1 MVLLS
6 RNTSS
11 NKQTSLFDIRIKG
24 TDHDVLVIKG
34 SAHDASSVLLSGSV
48 VLSVLEPISIKKLNL
63 KLYATLR
70 LKWTNSYETQRGSVL
85 KKPFRYEKRIF
96 EHNWDNFEL
105 SNLYDNY
112 NNKSPTLTRNNSS
125 ANSSSSSLKSAANKR
140 SKSAT
145 NLASFGSSTS
155 LSGSSSNHILAQGN
169 YEFPFSAVLPGTLM
183 ESVEGLP
190 GATVVYKLQANI
202 DRGRFSNDLVV
213 KKHLRVVRTLTPD
226 SVELQETM
234 AVDNTWPKKVEYTIS
249 IPTRAVAI
257 GSTCPLHMLLVPL
270 VKGLKLGKI
279 KVTLSEYYSC
289 CGSYGPPHSGER
301 TIHEIVVPTSCQ
313 DITEDKW
320 EVNSYVPIPA
330 SLSKCTQDVDILNNI
345 KVRHKLKFVVGLI
358 NPDGHV
364 SELRASLPLILFIS
378 PFVAVGVK
386 NFDRERY
393 GSLASEGSAGSFN
406 DMPSD
411 NDDADDDDV
420 IFAPDPE
427 TTPANLS
434 SANSTTDAGKMA
446 ERMAPPN
453 YENHIYDRLWSE
465 IPPVE
470 DTPEG
475 SRAATPVPGTPNG
488 YQSSEN
494 LTDTGGMG
502 KLTENLRR
510 LHLQRQAEMNSQPSL
525 DSVAGMHGPGGSG
538 GVSSDGNNLQNPVIA
553 VNEDDENENEND
565 NDNDNENENENENE
579 GGISFSARGNRGKAP
594 TSNRPAF
601 QIQTPVN
608 ELSAPPSNETDYFSI
623 RPHKEGIVSP
633 GVGTPGFNHVSRVN
647 SETNLGGSA
656 RSRSPVQ
663 NDWDSQSMSK
673 VPSYQ
678 AALKSYTPDNLSPA
692 YVGPENDDSD
702 LVRPKPTHLKSSS
715 LSNSRAQSTA
725 LLSNLRGDS
734 SQPMDRSRNSSTTSS
749 PTISRNASSNHLP
762 TSSSSGNNGTNNN
775 NSNNNISANY
785 SRSPQKNKFMSNG
798 NFGSL
803 TPLSPSPPV
812 RSQTTAPPDSGS
824 SVPTHVSLGGLQH
837 QNKSASF
844 VNLMGTL
851 LHRKDSRKNVKE

>member
-6 RNTSS
+6 RNTAS

-34 SAHDASSVLLSGSV
+34 SAHEASSVFLNGTI
-48 VLSVLEPISIKKLNL
+48 VLSVLEPLSIKKLSL

-85 KKPFRYEKRIF
+85 KKPFRYERRIF
-96 EHNWDNFEL
+96 EHSWDNFEIQNYF

-112 NNKSPTLTRNNSS
+112 NNKSPMLTRKNSS
-125 ANSSSSSLKSAANKR
+125 ANSSSSSLKSKR

-155 LSGSSSNHILAQGN
+155 LSSAQNNHILLQGN
-169 YEFPFSAVLPGTLM
+169 YEFPFSAVLPGSIN

-202 DRGRFSNDLVV
+202 DRGRFSNDLIV

-226 SVELQETM
+226 AVELSETM

-249 IPTRAVAI
+249 IPSRAVAI
-257 GSTCPLHMLLVPL
+257 GSTCPIHMLLVPL
-270 VKGLKLGKI
+270 AKGLKLGRV

-289 CGSYGPPHSGER
+289 CGSYGPSHSGER
-301 TIHEIVVPTSCQ
+301 IIHEIIVPSTSQ
-313 DITEDKW
+313 EISEDKW
-320 EVNSYVPIPA
+320 EINSTMPVPA

-345 KVRHKLKFVVGLI
+345 KVRHKLKFVIALI

-378 PFVAVGVK
+378 PFVALGVK
-386 NFDRERY
+386 NFDRERKN
-393 GSLASEGSAGSFN
+393 SIASEGSASFA
-406 DMPSD
+406 DVPSD
-411 NDDADDDDV
+411 NDEFDDDDV

-427 TTPANLS
+427 VTPANLS
-434 SANSTTDAGKMA
+434 SQNSTTDA

-465 IPPVE
+465 IPIE

-475 SRAATPVPGTPNG
+475 SRSVTPVPGTPNG
-488 YQSSEN
+488 YQNSES
-494 LTDTGGMG
+494 LTDTGGVG
-502 KLTENLRR
+502 KLTENLRK

-525 DSVAGMHGPGGSG
+525 DSIAGLAGPGR
-538 GVSSDGNNLQNPVIA
+538 SSADMND
-553 VNEDDENENEND
+553 DDENEG
-565 NDNDNENENENENE
+565 E
-579 GGISFSARGNRGKAP
+579 GGLSFSARGNRTATAP
-594 TSNRPAF
+594 M

-608 ELSAPPSNETDYFSI
+608 ELGPQSHGETDYFSI
-623 RPHKEGIVSP
+623 RPHRDGIVSP
-633 GVGTPGFNHVSRVN
+633 GVNSPGFNHISRVN
-647 SETNLGGSA
+647 SDTNLSSSA
-656 RSRSPVQ
+656 LSASPSLK
-663 NDWDSQSMSK
+663 DWDSQSMSQ

-678 AALKSYTPDNLSPA
+678 TAMKSYTPDNLSPA
-692 YVGPENDDSD
+692 YIPPDYEDPEIT
-702 LVRPKPTHLKSSS
+702 RPRGIHLKSSS

-725 LLSNLRGDS
+725 LLSNLRGDA
-734 SQPMDRSRNSSTTSS
+734 SQQIDRSLNNSGGSS
-749 PTISRNASSNHLP
+749 PSISRNASSTHLP
-762 TSSSSGNNGTNNN
+762 SSN
-775 NSNNNISANY
+775 NSSVNLGY
-785 SRSPQKNKFMSNG
+785 SRSPQKHKFLSSG

-803 TPLSPSPPV
+803 TPLSPPSRP
-812 RSQTTAPPDSGS
+812 QTTSPQESSS

-851 LHRKDSRKNVKE
+851 LHKKDKKSQG

>member
-6 RNTSS
+6 RNSSS

-34 SAHDASSVLLSGSV
+34 SAHEAPSVLVNGSI
-48 VLSVLEPISIKKLNL
+48 VLSVLEPISIKKLSL

-96 EHNWDNFEL
+96 EHNWDSFDLN
-105 SNLYDNY
+105 NLYDNY
-112 NNKSPTLTRNNSS
+112 NSKSPTLTRKNSS
-125 ANSSSSSLKSAANKR
+125 ANSSSSSLKSYGKK
-140 SKSAT
+140 SKSST

-155 LSGSSSNHILAQGN
+155 LSGSANNSHLLLQGN
-169 YEFPFSAVLPGTLM
+169 YEFPFSAVLPGSIN

-226 SVELQETM
+226 SVELSETM

-249 IPTRAVAI
+249 IPSRAVAI
-257 GSTCPLHMLLVPL
+257 GSSCPIHMILVPL
-270 VKGLKLGKI
+270 AKGLKLGKI

-301 TIHEIVVPTSCQ
+301 NIHDIVIPASNQEIT
-313 DITEDKW
+313 DDKW
-320 EVNSYVPIPA
+320 EINSTINIPA

-378 PFVAVGVK
+378 PFVALGVK
-386 NFDRERY
+386 NFDRERH
-393 GSLASEGSAGSFN
+393 GSIASEGSAGSFN
-406 DMPSD
+406 DIPSD
-411 NDDADDDDV
+411 NDELDDDDV

-434 SANSTTDAGKMA
+434 SQNSITNA

-465 IPPVE
+465 IVIE

-475 SRAATPVPGTPNG
+475 SRAATPAPGTPNG
-488 YQSSEN
+488 YQNSES
-494 LTDTGGMG
+494 LTDSGGMG

-510 LHLQRQAEMNSQPSL
+510 LHLQRQAEVNSQPSL
-525 DSVAGMHGPGGSG
+525 DSLAGLPGASSA
-538 GVSSDGNNLQNPVIA
+538 VSNNNNMNNID
-553 VNEDDENENEND
+553 EDENEG
-565 NDNDNENENENENE
+565 E
-579 GGISFSARGNRGKAP
+579 GGLSFSARGNRGTAAY
-594 TSNRPAF
+594 NL
-601 QIQTPVN
+601 QTPIN
-608 ELSAPPSNETDYFSI
+608 ELNTPPTNESDYFSI

-633 GVGTPGFNHVSRVN
+633 GVHSPYFNHISRVN
-647 SETNLGGSA
+647 SETNLPGSI
-656 RSRSPVQ
+656 RSGSPASR
-663 NDWDSQSMSK
+663 DWNSESMSQ

-678 AALKSYTPDNLSPA
+678 TAMKAFTPDNLSPA
-692 YVGPENDDSD
+692 YVPPDYEDPE
-702 LVRPKPTHLKSSS
+702 VTRPRAIHLKSSS

-734 SQPMDRSRNSSTTSS
+734 SSHQMDRSMNSSTGSS
-749 PTISRNASSNHLP
+749 PSISRNASSNHLP
-762 TSSSSGNNGTNNN
+762 SSSSNN
-775 NSNNNISANY
+775 NSSLNLNY
-785 SRSPQKNKFMSNG
+785 SRSPQKHKFNN

-812 RSQTTAPPDSGS
+812 RPQSASPSDNSTQS

-851 LHRKDSRKNVKE
+851 LHRKDSKRNVKD